1 MRKAL
6 LAVLSLAAAI
16 TYAQE
21 SVVRDEITE
30 VLHQTSKS
38 NSYNKWSIELNGGM
52 SKPTEPFTDGYHAP
66 QFSFFHVDLGAR
78 YMFNTKFGIKL
89 DVGFDQF
96 KNDKDSSRKFET
108 EFYKLSLQGV
118 ANLGRVLNFESW
130 TNTFGLLFHM
140 GVGYSFMN
148 NDNFEGDSSG
158 IINNADEMANFIA
171 GLTGQVRLSDKL
183 ALTGDFTIINN
194 YRQHN
199 TFDGQTYLGNG
210 RGFDGTLYN
219 MSLGLTYYLGSEE
232 KHADWYIE
240 SINTDYEA
248 RFQQIEAMLMDSDN
262 DGVADYLDQEP
273 NSPAGAI
280 VDTRGVTID
289 ANGNGVPDAIE
300 RYIEDHCKCG
310 GVSEA
315 MSNSQILEQLVNS
328 GIINVYFDYN
338 VSQPYKSSI
347 GGIDFVVEYM
357 KAHPNA
363 QIEVIGYAD
372 PVGGKDYNYNLSV
385 RRADAVKKIIVDKGI
400 SASRLT
406 TKGLGIDNNADH
418 QLARRVIFRIK

>member
-6 LAVLSLAAAI
+6 FAALSLAGAI
-16 TYAQE
+16 SFAQE
-21 SVVRDEITE
+21 SNVVRDEITE
-30 VLHQTSKS
+30 VLHENPIE
-38 NSYNKWSIELNGGM
+38 NSYNKWSIEVNGGM

-66 QFSFFHVDLGAR
+66 QFSFFHVDLGTR
-78 YMFNTKFGIKL
+78 YMFNPKFGLKL
-89 DVGFDQF
+89 DLAYDKF
-96 KNDKDSSRKFET
+96 KNDDESLKFET
-108 EFYKLSLQGV
+108 DFYKISLQGV
-118 ANLGRVLNFESW
+118 VNLGRVLNFETW
-130 TNTFGLLFHM
+130 TNTFGLLAHM
-140 GVGYSFMN
+140 GVGYSVMSN
-148 NDNFEGDSSG
+148 ENFKGDTAG
-158 IINNADEMANFIA
+158 IVDDTDEMANFIA
-171 GLTGQVRLSDKL
+171 GLTGQVRLSDKF

-219 MSLGLTYYLGSEE
+219 MSLGLTYYLGKAE
-232 KHADWYIE
+232 KHADWYTESLNNDYESRIQKIE
-240 SINTDYEA
+240 S
-248 RFQQIEAMLMDSDN
+248 MLMDSDN

-273 NSPAGAI
+273 NSAPGAI
-280 VDTRGVTID
+280 VDTKGVTID
-289 ANGNGVPDAIE
+289 SNNNGVPDAIE
-300 RYIEDHCKCG
+300 QYIDKHCNCNG
-310 GVSEA
+310 ISEA
-315 MSNSQILEQLVNS
+315 MTNSQILEQLVNS

-363 QIEVIGYAD
+363 QIDVVGYAD
-372 PVGGKDYNYNLSV
+372 PVGGKDYNLALSV
-385 RRADAVKKIIVDKGI
+385 KRAEAVKKIITDKGI

-406 TKGLGIDNNADH
+406 TRGLGIDNNADH